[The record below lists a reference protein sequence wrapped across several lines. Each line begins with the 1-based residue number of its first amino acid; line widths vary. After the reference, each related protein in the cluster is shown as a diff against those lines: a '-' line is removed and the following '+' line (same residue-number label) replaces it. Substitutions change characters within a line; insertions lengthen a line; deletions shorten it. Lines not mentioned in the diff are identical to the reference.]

1 MKDRLLERFLRY
13 VLYDTTSDPASDS
26 YPSTACQLRLLNDLT
41 AELAQIGCTDVGIDE
56 WGYVTATVEASAGCE
71 NEPTIGL
78 FAHVDTSPD
87 MSGTEVKAQVHDNYN
102 PSLELKLNEQYSLD
116 VQKFPELRMFAGH
129 TLITTD
135 GTTLLGADDKAGV
148 AQIMT
153 AAEWL
158 IENPDVRHGRVRICF
173 TPDEEIGRGVDHFDV
188 AAFGADFAYTIDS
201 GVEGSMEWENFN
213 AAGATVE
220 IFGRNFHPGYAKDRM
235 INALQVAI
243 NIHIMLPIWERPEKT
258 DGMAGF
264 FHLHAMS
271 GDVEHAR
278 MEYLIR
284 DHDRQEFERKKSRLA
299 ELVKDVNEKCGEQ
312 VARLTVADQY
322 YNMGDVIART
332 PEVVERARTAIVGA
346 GLTPRVEPIRG
357 GTDGARLSWMGLPCP
372 NIFTGGMNP
381 HSRFEYASL
390 DSMEKAV
397 HTIINLVSTNSKTIM
412 RPQ

>member
-1 MKDRLLERFLRY
+1 MRDRLLERFLRY
-13 VLYDTTSDPASDS
+13 VGYDTTSDPTSDS
-26 YPSTACQLRLLNDLT
+26 YPSTARQLRLLSDLT
-41 AELAQIGCTDVGIDE
+41 AELATIGCTDVGIDE
-56 WGYVTATVEASAGCE
+56 WGYVTATIEASAGCE
-71 NEPTIGL
+71 GEPTIGL

-87 MSGTEVKAQVHDNYN
+87 MSGTDVKAQVHDNYD
-102 PSLELKLNEQYSLD
+102 PSRELKLNEQYSLD
-116 VQKFPELRMFAGH
+116 VDRFEELRMFAGH

-148 AQIMT
+148 AEVVT

-158 IENPDVRHGRVRICF
+158 IGNPDVRHGRVRICF

-188 AAFGADFAYTIDS
+188 TAFGADFAYTIDS
-201 GVEGSMEWENFN
+201 GVEGSLEWENFN
-213 AAGATVE
+213 AAGAVVE
-220 IFGRNFHPGYAKDRM
+220 IRGRNFHPGYAKDRM

-243 NIHIMLPIWERPEKT
+243 NIHIMLPVWERPERT
-258 DGMAGF
+258 EGRAGF
-264 FHLHAMS
+264 FHLHSMG

-284 DHDRQEFERKKSRLA
+284 DHDREEFERKKSRLTG
-299 ELVKDVNEKCGEQ
+299 LVKEVNAKYGEQ
-312 VARLTVADQY
+312 VAMLTVTDQY
-322 YNMGDVIART
+322 YNMGDVVART
-332 PEVVERARTAIVGA
+332 PNIVERARAAIVES
-346 GLTPRVEPIRG
+346 GLTPRVEAIRG

-397 HTIINLVSTNSKTIM
+397 HTIINLVLTNSKTI
-412 RPQ
+412 